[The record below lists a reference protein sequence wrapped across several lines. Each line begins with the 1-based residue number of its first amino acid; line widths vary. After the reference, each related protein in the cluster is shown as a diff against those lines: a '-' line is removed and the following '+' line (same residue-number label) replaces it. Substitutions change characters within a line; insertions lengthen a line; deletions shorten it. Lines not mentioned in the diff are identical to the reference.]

1 MRYHVTKLDARYS
14 YSQDFKYML
23 EFSKDSWLGT
33 GVLNFDRS
41 RRWFNQTFGWSQDVE
56 TRSAIIRHAV
66 KSDDPD
72 AYNLCWAYSAKYREY
87 RIYIADEA
95 VLNWFVLSHP
105 NAA

>member
-1 MRYHVTKLDARYS
+1 
-14 YSQDFKYML
+14 ML

-56 TRSAIIRHAV
+56 TRSAVLRS
-66 KSDDPD
+66 SDFEASD
-72 AYNLCWAYSAKYREY
+72 YNFKWAREY
-87 RIYIADEA
+87 RIYVQDEA

-105 NAA
+105 NAT